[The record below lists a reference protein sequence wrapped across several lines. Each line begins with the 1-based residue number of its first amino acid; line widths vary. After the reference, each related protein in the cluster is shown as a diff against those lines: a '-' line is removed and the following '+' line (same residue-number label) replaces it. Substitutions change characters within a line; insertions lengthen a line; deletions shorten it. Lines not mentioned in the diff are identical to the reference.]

1 MGSEWVTDALLEGS
15 VTGSRGGWPTRLGLP
30 ILPGGKIRE
39 IQYRTSR
46 GDDDMDMTLAIAL
59 ILGAFVLGFALG
71 KKGPG
76 SEALPTVAPDPTA
89 LAAVESILASEGKI
103 AAIKAY
109 REKTGTGL
117 RDAKLAVD
125 SLG

>member
-1 MGSEWVTDALLEGS
+1 MD
-15 VTGSRGGWPTRLGLP
+15 
-30 ILPGGKIRE
+30 
-39 IQYRTSR
+39 TS
-46 GDDDMDMTLAIAL
+46 LAIVL
-59 ILGAFVLGFALG
+59 IVLAFGTGYVFG

-76 SEALPTVAPDPTA
+76 SEPLPPRAAPD
-89 LAAVESILASEGKI
+89 LAALDAVRPILPAEGKI

-125 SLG
+125 TLE

>member
-1 MGSEWVTDALLEGS
+1 MG
-15 VTGSRGGWPTRLGLP
+15 
-30 ILPGGKIRE
+30 
-39 IQYRTSR
+39 TS
-46 GDDDMDMTLAIAL
+46 LAIAL
-59 ILGAFVLGFALG
+59 IVLAFGTGYVFG

-76 SEALPTVAPDPTA
+76 SEPLQPPAAPD
-89 LAAVESILASEGKI
+89 LAALDAVRPILAAEGKI

-125 SLG
+125 TLE

>member
-1 MGSEWVTDALLEGS
+1 MD
-15 VTGSRGGWPTRLGLP
+15 
-30 ILPGGKIRE
+30 
-39 IQYRTSR
+39 TS
-46 GDDDMDMTLAIAL
+46 LAIAL
-59 ILGAFVLGFALG
+59 IVLAFGTGYVFG

-76 SEALPTVAPDPTA
+76 SEPLQPPAAPD
-89 LAAVESILASEGKI
+89 LAALDAVRPILVAEGKI

-125 SLG
+125 TLE